1 MNDYR
6 IVVLGKECQWLDYS
20 IKDLKKIPN
29 TDYFGN
35 PLPTKN
41 DMLNILSRI
50 HFSEKVNSIIKLP
63 FKSIWY
69 CYFANNIC
77 RNSNDNLIL
86 VIYDRNRL
94 GNRRDFL
101 DYLKK
106 HFSNIKLVYV
116 FTDLVSVSG
125 ANKNNFVD
133 DLSEYY
139 DVVYAF
145 EEDEA
150 KKYGFRVSQLLYSKC
165 DFYNELPSTTN
176 IKLLMVGSVNKFV
189 FLEINGSFLVR
200 IRICKFLSK
209 RSVFM
214 PVAKEQIRQIIS
226 ENNLNSVTDVYALL
240 RDSFKDI
247 LQELMEAELDAALGY
262 EKNRKGDLQ
271 TDNKR
276 NGHSPKN
283 LKSQYGEFQIDV
295 PRDRNG
301 EFEPKLIPKY
311 QRDISGIEEKVIS
324 LYARGMSTRDIHDQL
339 NDLYGIE
346 LSAEMVSKITDK
358 ILPQVKEW
366 QSRPLNPV
374 YPFVF
379 MDCIHYKVREDGRI
393 LSRAAYVVLG
403 VTAEGYKEIL
413 SIAVGANE
421 TSKFWLGMLND
432 LHNRGVKDV
441 LFFCVDGLPGFKEAI
456 QAVFPKAEIQRCVIH
471 MLRNSFKYVSYKDLK
486 KFASDFKAVYNAPNE
501 AAALSELENIKEAWG
516 RKYPYAISNWENN
529 WEDVSPFF
537 QFPDDIRRIMY
548 TTNIIEGLNR
558 QYRKVTKTKSVFPSD
573 TSLEKMLYLASQ
585 NVTKKWTQR
594 YRNWDQVLNQLIVLY
609 GERLTEYL

>member
-1 MNDYR
+1 MEKARYQSADMSKLLVLALNEQEEKAIDKIIMAISDCIQLEPIQVAPVSILSFPGLEIRQHQRRVLRDGKDVSLTRLEYNTLVLLASNPD
-6 IVVLGKECQWLDYS
+6 IVLTRTQIFEAVWNMDSDSCHSSVVNVICSLRKKIEPDSKKPTYIKTVLGVGYKFD
-20 IKDLKKIPN
+20 
-29 TDYFGN
+29 
-35 PLPTKN
+35 
-41 DMLNILSRI
+41 
-50 HFSEKVNSIIKLP
+50 
-63 FKSIWY
+63 
-69 CYFANNIC
+69 
-77 RNSNDNLIL
+77 
-86 VIYDRNRL
+86 
-94 GNRRDFL
+94 
-101 DYLKK
+101 
-106 HFSNIKLVYV
+106 
-116 FTDLVSVSG
+116 
-125 ANKNNFVD
+125 
-133 DLSEYY
+133 
-139 DVVYAF
+139 
-145 EEDEA
+145 
-150 KKYGFRVSQLLYSKC
+150 
-165 DFYNELPSTTN
+165 
-176 IKLLMVGSVNKFV
+176 GSVNKFV

-200 IRICKFLSK
+200 IRIWKFLSK

-226 ENNLNSVTDVYALL
+226 ENNLSSVTDVYALL

-247 LQELMEAELDAALGY
+247 LQELMEAELDATLGY

-393 LSRAAYVVLG
+393 VSRAAYVVLG

-413 SIAVGANE
+413 SITVGANE

-501 AAALSELENIKEAWG
+501 SAALSELENIKEMWG
-516 RKYPYAISNWENN
+516 KKYPYAISNWENN
-529 WEDVSPFF
+529 WEDVSSFF